1 MMKRVF
7 IAFALSVLTL
17 GPVAAQTKKE
27 TRNARK
33 EAAAAARTLR
43 REGYKP
49 LELGNV
55 ETKLEAYFLKLYAG
69 CTQVVGTADNC
80 MSTNL
85 AQVTA
90 LSNAANEYAMLS
102 GGEIRGRITSSTS
115 SLTGQQLDNLVSS
128 FERLVR
134 KDIRGELVPYVT
146 AVRDRK
152 GRVSARTYCI
162 VDVDAASRLRRQAL
176 ELALEEQSLAETYGT
191 MVSEWI
197 GEGFR
202 RSAE

>member
-1 MMKRVF
+1 MKRVF

>member
-1 MMKRVF
+1 MKRVF

-27 TRNARK
+27 TRTARK
-33 EAAAAARTLR
+33 EAVAAARTLR

-49 LELGNV
+49 LELGNL

-176 ELALEEQSLAETYGT
+176 ELALEEQSLAETYGS

>member
-1 MMKRVF
+1 MMKKVF
-7 IAFALSVLTL
+7 IAFALIVLTL

-27 TRNARK
+27 MRTARK

-69 CTQVVGTADNC
+69 CTQVVGTADGC

-115 SLTGQQLDNLVSS
+115 SLSGQQLDNLVSS

-146 AVRDRK
+146 AVRDKK
-152 GRVSARTYCI
+152 GRVSARAYCI

-176 ELALEEQSLAETYGT
+176 ELALEEQSLAETYGS

-202 RSAE
+202 KSAE